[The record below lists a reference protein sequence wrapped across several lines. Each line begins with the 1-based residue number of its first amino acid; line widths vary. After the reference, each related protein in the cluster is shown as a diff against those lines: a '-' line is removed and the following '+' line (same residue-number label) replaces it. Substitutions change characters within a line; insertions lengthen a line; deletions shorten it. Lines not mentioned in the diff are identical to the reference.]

1 MSLLVTLFFAC
12 SDKTSEAPSEAPPVV
27 AKPTAQ
33 EAPKTKAPEPVKPTA
48 EAKPE
53 AAAKPAAFDPLAG
66 KTLSE
71 ICLSDG
77 LSLIK
82 WSFADRQSNKNEL
95 CCGPDG
101 LPEDDMECMLD
112 WPSSDVPSCS
122 MYDEMRNE
130 IFAQYGRSFKTEK
143 WQKHFGAQDWY
154 QIRDDY
160 TDEWLSPVAQA
171 NVKRLIEMKA
181 NKVGCMD

>member
-1 MSLLVTLFFAC
+1 MSLLLTLLFAC

-27 AKPTAQ
+27 AKPAAQ
-33 EAPKTKAPEPVKPTA
+33 EAPNAKAPEPVKPA
-48 EAKPE
+48 PEAKPE
-53 AAAKPAAFDPLAG
+53 TLAKSAKFDPLAG

-101 LPEDDMECMLD
+101 LSEDDMECMLD

-130 IFAQYGRSFKTEK
+130 IFARYGRSFKTDK
-143 WQKHFGAQDWY
+143 WKEHFGAQDWY
-154 QIRDDY
+154 QIREDY
-160 TDEWLSPVAQA
+160 TDDWLSPVAQA
-171 NVKRLIEMKA
+171 NVKSLIEKKA

>member
-1 MSLLVTLFFAC
+1 MSLLVTLLFAC
-12 SDKTSEAPSEAPPVV
+12 SDKTSEAPSEALPVV
-27 AKPTAQ
+27 AKPAAQ
-33 EAPKTKAPEPVKPTA
+33 EVLKTKAPEPVKTSS

-53 AAAKPAAFDPLAG
+53 TPAKSAKFDPLVG

-77 LSLIK
+77 WSLIT

-101 LPEDDMECMLD
+101 LSEDDMECILD

-130 IFAQYGRSFKTEK
+130 IYAQYGRGFKTEK
-143 WQKHFGAQDWY
+143 WQKHFGAQNWY
-154 QIRDDY
+154 QIREDY

-171 NVKRLIEMKA
+171 NVKSLIEMKT

>member
-1 MSLLVTLFFAC
+1 MSLLITLLFAC

-27 AKPTAQ
+27 AKPAAQ
-33 EAPKTKAPEPVKPTA
+33 EAPKAKAPEPIKPSP

-53 AAAKPAAFDPLAG
+53 AVKKPAVFDPLAG
-66 KTLSE
+66 KSLQD
-71 ICLSDG
+71 ICASDG

-82 WSFADRQSNKNEL
+82 WSYEDRQSKHQEL
-95 CCGPDG
+95 CCGEG
-101 LPEDDMECMLD
+101 GFPEDAEVCIFD

-143 WQKHFGAQDWY
+143 WQELFGAQDWY

-171 NVKRLIEMKA
+171 NVKSLIEKKA
-181 NKVGCMD
+181 KKVGCMD

>member
-1 MSLLVTLFFAC
+1 MSLLITLLFAC
-12 SDKTSEAPSEAPPVV
+12 SDKNSEAPSEAPPVV
-27 AKPTAQ
+27 AKPAAQ
-33 EAPKTKAPEPVKPTA
+33 EAPKAKAPEPVKTA
-48 EAKPE
+48 PEAKLETP
-53 AAAKPAAFDPLAG
+53 AKPATFDPLAG

-71 ICLSDG
+71 ICLSNG

-82 WSFADRQSNKNEL
+82 WSFEDRQSNKNEL

-101 LPEDDMECMLD
+101 LSEDDMECMLD

-130 IFAQYGRSFKTEK
+130 IFARYGRGFKTEK
-143 WQKHFGAQDWY
+143 WKKHFGAQDWY
-154 QIRDDY
+154 QIREDY

-171 NVKRLIEMKA
+171 NVKSLIEKKT

>member
-1 MSLLVTLFFAC
+1 MSLLITLFFAC
-12 SDKTSEAPSEAPPVV
+12 SDKTSEIPSEAPPVP
-27 AKPTAQ
+27 AKPVVQ
-33 EAPKTKAPEPVKPTA
+33 EAPKAKAPEAVKTA
-48 EAKPE
+48 PEAKPE
-53 AAAKPAAFDPLAG
+53 AVKKPAAFDPLAG
-66 KTLSE
+66 KSLQD
-71 ICLSDG
+71 ICASHG

-82 WSFADRQSNKNEL
+82 WSYEDRQSKSQEL
-95 CCGPDG
+95 CCGEG
-101 LPEDDMECMLD
+101 GFPEDAEECILD

-143 WQKHFGAQDWY
+143 WQKLFGAQDWY
-154 QIRDDY
+154 EIREDY

-171 NVKRLIEMKA
+171 NVKSLIEKKA